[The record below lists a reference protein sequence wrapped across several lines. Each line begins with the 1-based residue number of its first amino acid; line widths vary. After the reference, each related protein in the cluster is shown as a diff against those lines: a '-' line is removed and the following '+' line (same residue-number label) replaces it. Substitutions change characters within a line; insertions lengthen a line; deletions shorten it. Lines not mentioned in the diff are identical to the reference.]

1 MKRPTIN
8 RVAKANISINR
19 KAYISLFLGILTAVF
34 LATATSLCAW
44 GTVRGHEEQMAK
56 RVGWMDMFTLGGDD
70 ISDEQILRSGFFDE
84 IGHVTVSAAVAGKSV
99 CAGYYDGT
107 ADRLLNRTMKEGR
120 MPEKAGEI
128 AAEQSALIRLGLE
141 NTRIGDTVTLDM
153 EPYYGTGEEKTFVLV
168 GILNEQTKYL
178 ETYMDEENLR
188 FPALLI
194 SPEETFADGCAETHR
209 VMTYAPLI
217 TLNQVQRNCPVRF
230 DTAFG
235 VSRESGKVIYY
246 DSGWDR
252 AAYVLNRILI
262 WAVLGAAL
270 MLSACVGITS
280 SMESLL
286 TCRTEDI
293 GMLRAIGA
301 TRRQVRRIYGMEAWM
316 LTVTALPGGLLLGVL
331 FAWLV
336 SRIAPDQL
344 AFSLNVWLLIPILG
358 LSALCVFIASRVPL
372 YHASRQMPMGVLRDT
387 ALLKKAGKIRF
398 HKTFRPDRLIAGRR
412 TRLHPM
418 QRLGAAGMVALMLL
432 STLML
437 GELALGMRSADREN
451 PPAFRLSG
459 PVNDLSIDPF
469 SELIPETAMSP
480 DELSRLNEIE
490 GVSRV
495 SSVTRIRVNL
505 LMEKTPGYFRSFS
518 QRYDYDDGSI
528 GITTFGILDSALRD
542 GGGDDWL
549 FWNGEDPELARAR
562 ENRDWI
568 AETNV
573 EHFEQMEAIRALL
586 GITETLIPVEILVTD
601 IDEEALRGNV
611 EDGTIDISR
620 LDSGEQ
626 VLVYAP
632 ALCLKKEGDALY
644 SDAFMLSG
652 EIRDEEW
659 DKVIR
664 NDVFTAGMTLDMLE
678 LAGNDSNAY
687 SRNGTPDWK
696 TYYRNME
703 AIRTRPAVG
712 AVLTGSINN
721 GDIYLYG
728 FTVITTP
735 AGAKALGLK
744 IPGPETAEIWL
755 SGNPNPEKE
764 AEIEEKISQVVL
776 RGWMDVNNQLRLTRE
791 YQAKKLRQ
799 MLLFTGLIFLFF
811 AVSVFMQVSAAA
823 RHIRSETRTIGTLR
837 AVGADLE
844 TLVGIYL
851 LPVRVCV
858 AAGLIPCLL
867 FYAVTEIPGCR
878 LFTENHPLIMIPL
891 LVIMACIIAVAC
903 VEGIRSRLAA
913 VTRQS
918 IVDNIREL

>member
-1 MKRPTIN
+1 MKCPTIN
-8 RVAKANISINR
+8 RIARANISVNR

-44 GTVRGHEEQMAK
+44 GTVRGHEEQMAQ
-56 RVGWMDMFTLGGDD
+56 RVGWMDMFTLGSDG
-70 ISDEQILRSGFFDE
+70 ISDEQIRRSGFFDE

-99 CAGYYDGT
+99 CAGYYDET
-107 ADRLLNRTMKEGR
+107 AGRLLNRTMKEGR

-128 AAEQSALIRLGLE
+128 AAEQSALMRLGLE
-141 NTRIGDTVTLDM
+141 NTRVGDPVTLTM
-153 EPYYGTGEEKTFVLV
+153 EPFNGTGEEKTFVLV

-194 SPEETFADGCAETHR
+194 SPEETFTDGRAETHR

-217 TLNQVQRNCPVRF
+217 TLNQVQRNCPVPF
-230 DTAFG
+230 EAVFG
-235 VSRESGKVIYY
+235 VSRESGKAVYY

-262 WAVLGAAL
+262 WTVLGAAM
-270 MLSACVGITS
+270 MLSVCVGITS
-280 SMESLL
+280 SMERLL
-286 TCRTEDI
+286 TRRTEDI

-301 TRRQVRRIYGMEAWM
+301 TRRQVRRIYGMEAWL

-336 SRIAPDQL
+336 SRIAPDQV
-344 AFSLNVWLLIPILG
+344 AFSLNGWLLIPILG

-418 QRLGAAGMVALMLL
+418 QRLGAAGMIALTLL
-432 STLML
+432 SALML
-437 GELALGMRSADREN
+437 GELALGMRNADQEN

-459 PVNDLSIDPF
+459 PVNDLSRDPF
-469 SELIPETAMSP
+469 SESIPETAISP
-480 DELSRLNEIE
+480 DELDQLNAIE

-495 SSVTRIRVNL
+495 SSVTRVRVNL
-505 LMEKTPGYFRSFS
+505 LMEKTPEYFRSFS
-518 QRYDYDDGSI
+518 TKNHYDDGSI
-528 GITTFGILDSALRD
+528 SITTFGILEGAWSD
-542 GGGDDWL
+542 GGSDDWL
-549 FWNGEDPELARAR
+549 FWNEEDKDAARTR

-568 AETNV
+568 AETNL
-573 EHFEQMEAIRALL
+573 EHLDQMEAVRALL
-586 GITETLIPVEILVTD
+586 GITETPVPVELLVMD
-601 IDEEALRGNV
+601 IDPEALRGNV
-611 EDGTIDISR
+611 EEGSIDISR

-632 ALCLKKEGDALY
+632 TLCLKREGDSLY
-644 SDAFMLSG
+644 SDAFLLSG

-659 DKVIR
+659 DTVIR
-664 NDVFTAGMTLDMLE
+664 NDVFTAGMTLDLLE
-678 LAGNDSNAY
+678 LAGKDSETY
-687 SRNGTPDWK
+687 FRNGTPDWG

-703 AIRTRPAVG
+703 AIRTTPAVG
-712 AVLTGSINN
+712 AVLTGSMNH
-721 GDIYLYG
+721 DDVYLYG
-728 FTVITTP
+728 FAVITTP

-744 IPGPETAEIWL
+744 MPGPETAEIWL

-844 TLVGIYL
+844 TLVGIYR
-851 LPVRVCV
+851 LPVQVCV

-867 FYAVTEIPGCR
+867 FYAVTEIPGFR
-878 LFTENHPLIMIPL
+878 LFTRNHPLIMIPL
-891 LVIMACIIAVAC
+891 LVIMACIIAAAC